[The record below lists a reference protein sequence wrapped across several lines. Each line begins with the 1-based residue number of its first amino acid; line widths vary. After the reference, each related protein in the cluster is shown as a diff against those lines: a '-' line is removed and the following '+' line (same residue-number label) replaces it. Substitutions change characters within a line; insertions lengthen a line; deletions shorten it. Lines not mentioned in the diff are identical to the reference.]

1 MNIVCRIDKTDIFEI
16 KEQATSI
23 VFSNPNS
30 FSYTFWDN
38 RNKLPYWYSEQ
49 ALDLLYIS
57 LSVFAADRL
66 YLRNNTVDGWS
77 RELTIYIP
85 VLAYDLWEKA
95 KGTLEEML
103 GFLSGDKWTFIFRK
117 REQTENE
124 KARYEKWEKS
134 KQQVKDYEQLCMF
147 SGGLDSFIGAIDL
160 LESENKKTL
169 FISHYGGGKGTK
181 EFQDILKE
189 KLISH
194 YSLESRDFHQYYAKV
209 VSGVEDTTRTRS
221 FMFFSHA
228 IAIASCLKKSV
239 DLIIPENGFISLNI
253 PSTFSRMGTSSTR
266 TTHPHYIALFQKLL
280 RLINIS
286 VRLVNPY
293 QFKTKGEM
301 LLECRNQAFVKN
313 NLENTMSCSHPDI
326 GRMQKETEARHC
338 GYCLPCVIRQAA
350 ILRAGMS
357 DRSSYRDNKF
367 IEGRVSRINL
377 NSYLLGLRRF
387 NPKYAFMTIQSS
399 GSITDNIMEY
409 ADLYVRGMNE
419 LKIYLE
425 TLNDKV

>member
-1 MNIVCRIDKTDIFEI
+1 MNIVCHIDKKDTFEI

-23 VFSNPNS
+23 VFFDSNS

-38 RNKLPYWYSEQ
+38 RNKLPYWYSQ
-49 ALDLLYIS
+49 QSLDLLYIS

-66 YLRNNTVDGWS
+66 CLRNDAVDGWS

-85 VLAYDLWEKA
+85 VLEYALWEKA
-95 KGTLEEML
+95 KSTLEEML
-103 GFLSGDKWTFIFRK
+103 GFLSGDKWSFVFRK
-117 REQTENE
+117 REHTKIE
-124 KARYEKWEKS
+124 KVKHDRWEKS
-134 KQQVKDYEQLCMF
+134 KQQAKDYDQLCMF

-169 FISHYGGGKGTK
+169 FVSHYGGGKGTK

-189 KLISH
+189 KFIER
-194 YSLESRDFHQYYAKV
+194 YSLELRDFHQYYAKV

-228 IAIASCLKKSV
+228 IAVASCLKKSV

-266 TTHPHYIALFQKLL
+266 TTHPHYMALFQKLL
-280 RLINIS
+280 ELIEIP

-301 LLECRNQAFVKN
+301 LMECRNQIFVRN

-326 GRMQKETEARHC
+326 GRMKKETEARHC

-350 ILRAGMS
+350 IMRAEMP
-357 DRSSYRDNKF
+357 DKSSYRDNKF
-367 IEGRVSRINL
+367 SHGKVSKTNL

-387 NPKYAFMTIQSS
+387 NSKYAFMTIQSS
-399 GSITDNIMEY
+399 GSITNNIMDY
-409 ADLYVRGMNE
+409 TDLYVRGMKE
-419 LKIYLE
+419 LKTYLE
-425 TLNDKV
+425 ALNDEV

>member
-1 MNIVCRIDKTDIFEI
+1 MNIVCRLNKTEPFEI
-16 KEQATSI
+16 QQVATYIDFFDS
-23 VFSNPNS
+23 NS

-38 RNKLPYWYSEQ
+38 RNKLPYWYSQ
-49 ALDLLYIS
+49 QSLDLLYIS
-57 LSVFAADRL
+57 LGVFAADRL
-66 YLRNNTVDGWS
+66 CLRDDSIDGWS

-85 VLAYDLWEKA
+85 VLEYDIWQNA
-95 KGTLEEML
+95 KSTLEEML
-103 GFLSGDKWTFIFRK
+103 GFLSGDKWSFVFRK

-124 KARYEKWEKS
+124 KVKYKKWEKA
-134 KQQVKDYEQLCMF
+134 KNAAKDYDQLCMF

-169 FISHYGGGKGTK
+169 FVSHYGGGKGTK

-189 KLISH
+189 KFIQQ

-228 IAIASCLKKSV
+228 ITVASCLKKSV

-266 TTHPHYIALFQKLL
+266 TTHPHYMALFQELL
-280 RLINIS
+280 NLIEIP

-301 LLECRNQAFVKN
+301 LLECKNQTFVKN

-350 ILRAGMS
+350 IMRAGMV
-357 DRSSYRDNKF
+357 DKSSYRDNNFTSGK
-367 IEGRVSRINL
+367 VAKTNY

-399 GSITDNIMEY
+399 GSITNNIMDY
-409 ADLYVRGMNE
+409 MNLYVRGMNE
-419 LKIYLE
+419 LKTYLE
-425 TLNDKV
+425 ALNEKI